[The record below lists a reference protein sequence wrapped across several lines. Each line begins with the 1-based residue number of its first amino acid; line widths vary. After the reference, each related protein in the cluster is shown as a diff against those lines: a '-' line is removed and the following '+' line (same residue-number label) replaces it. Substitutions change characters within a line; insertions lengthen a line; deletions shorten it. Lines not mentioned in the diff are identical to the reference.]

1 LGSPPLC
8 DGASLVS
15 QSAGPARPRLTSFR
29 HAATRGGIAAP
40 DDLHPAAGLGGGA
53 SAVRGSP
60 ESNAAGGLG
69 KIWNGDGGSRAP
81 AGRAGGAVT
90 DTTLCRLAE
99 RLSAMER
106 ATLQGGRRIANRLL
120 GSPLRG
126 PRVRIP
132 SPPSAVNRGAV
143 GKKAA
148 LPLAEGLGNVVF
160 GRVDPYQFAATETLS
175 SYYRRRWFPAG
186 RGSLRGYDP
195 NRCSAVLTGNGDLD
209 RCNHALQPMA
219 LCRISCASQRHAGQQ

>member
-1 LGSPPLC
+1 M
-8 DGASLVS
+8 
-15 QSAGPARPRLTSFR
+15 
-29 HAATRGGIAAP
+29 AAADA
-40 DDLHPAAGLGGGA
+40 LHPAAGLGGGA
-53 SAVRGSP
+53 SAVRGGP
-60 ESNAAGGLG
+60 EGNAAGGLG

-132 SPPSAVNRGAV
+132 SLPSAVNRGAL
-143 GKKAA
+143 GETSRLYPGRGARERRFSGELIHINSARRKPYHTAA
-148 LPLAEGLGNVVF
+148 E
-160 GRVDPYQFAATETLS
+160 
-175 SYYRRRWFPAG
+175 
-186 RGSLRGYDP
+186 RGSLLTKLVLGRTWSCPFFARILSQSLLSRP
-195 NRCSAVLTGNGDLD
+195 NCETA
-209 RCNHALQPMA
+209 
-219 LCRISCASQRHAGQQ
+219 ISIGAIMGSTRW